1 MKALVIGF
9 FFGYV
14 VSTLIRW
21 KRHRQVPDG
30 NFLSDEL
37 CNEARTKYPSM
48 KPSDALDMLYRD
60 YFDKITLARNKGED
74 VTEFIEARQL
84 IAQERAHAIMQE
96 AQSSVGFEV
105 VHSAQA

>member
-1 MKALVIGF
+1 MKIAALILCFAFVVFI
-9 FFGYV
+9 YV
-14 VSTLIRW
+14 RR
-21 KRHRQVPDG
+21 KRREQTPDE

-60 YFDKITLARNKGED
+60 YFDKVTLARNKGED

-84 IAQERAHAIMQE
+84 IAQERAFLIVREQQLENA
-96 AQSSVGFEV
+96 FELT
-105 VHSAQA
+105 HSAQA